1 MKTKFGMKK
10 KYFGT
15 DGIRGRVKKFP
26 IVEDFFFKNALSLV
40 RTKRETKKVLIGKDT
55 RISGAYIEKALRDGF
70 KLMKVNC
77 DFIGVVSTPIVSFY
91 TKFFKYDF
99 GIMISASHNPYY
111 DNGIKI
117 FKKNGQKLSDE
128 EEIIIERKIDRV
140 KTIYNISNS
149 PISYKKFEIKIY
161 KNFLTK
167 NLKNLIYQV

>member
-1 MKTKFGMKK
+1 
-10 KYFGT
+10 
-15 DGIRGRVKKFP
+15 
-26 IVEDFFFKNALSLV
+26 
-40 RTKRETKKVLIGKDT
+40 
-55 RISGAYIEKALRDGF
+55 
-70 KLMKVNC
+70 MKVNC

-140 KTIYNISNS
+140 LHISIMFLISN
-149 PISYKKFEIKIY
+149 I
-161 KNFLTK
+161 L
-167 NLKNLIYQV
+167 